1 LTCEVESVPLW
12 EARNYGFFAVY
23 AETAVLEMVL
33 EIGLDE
39 KIVHWVITE
48 DVTAAEQQCRISSR

>member
-1 LTCEVESVPLW
+1 M
-12 EARNYGFFAVY
+12 Y
-23 AETAVLEMVL
+23 AETAVFEMVL